1 MKELLALILGLSI
14 LAFAYWQI
22 RPQVMEQEKPYLWT
36 PVVCFPDTYMIH
48 KMLPVCEC
56 AGLELPEYQ
65 MSVFVCNG
73 FKSGVIYCKF
83 KED

>member
-1 MKELLALILGLSI
+1 M
-14 LAFAYWQI
+14 I
-22 RPQVMEQEKPYLWT
+22 RK
-36 PVVCFPDTYMIH
+36 F
-48 KMLPVCEC
+48 LPACEC

-73 FKSGVIYCKF
+73 FKSDALYCKF